1 MKYRYLAFS
10 YPSYYPGG
18 GMSDCL
24 LRTNDLEEA
33 RAKIEQDRTRND
45 PYHGGSEIYDCE
57 TGEIVEETEAPHD

>member
-24 LRTNDLEEA
+24 LKTNDLEEA

-45 PYHGGSEIYDCE
+45 PCHGGSEIYDCE
-57 TGEIVEETEAPHD
+57 TGEIVEMTEAPHD